1 MPIGTIGKYE
11 RLDVL
16 GHGASGVVYLAWDTL
31 LRRNVALKEIR
42 CDGPE
47 MDRVLEEARVLERL
61 GNHPHIVQVHSVDR
75 DGGVVLIDMELVRGR
90 NLSEILRERAGKPFP
105 PAEACRI
112 ALDVLDALAYAHERR
127 ILHRDVKPANILIGN
142 DGKVKLTDFGLA
154 EALGTGSVVGG
165 GGTYPYMAP
174 EDFFEDAAS
183 DYRSDLWAVGA
194 MLYEMLT
201 GRRPFNVTRTR
212 DPFAWKRA
220 ITEEEPPRASSLST
234 EVPAALDSIL
244 DRALAKDKAVRFPTA
259 RLFADTLRAAVPA
272 ESAPVADPVRIVAG
286 PPVLTFAGGATAART
301 LDELL
306 SAATKHWDEGRAMLG
321 DGRMERF
328 LRDIGE
334 VYIAELAAELGER
347 TGESLDRRLQEFIER
362 SQPDEAAE
370 PAELPLTGRASVR
383 RRPRRVRVPVGTSAT
398 EPSTPSAVH
407 YINPT
412 VVAPPPGEIPEDAT
426 VIAPMRHVP
435 PPVPANGTVS
445 KNAPLT
451 SPGKP
456 QPPAKPLSRRQQAQK
471 QKEERRAEHVAMKAR
486 EVAERAERA
495 RAERQAT
502 KNRWWFWPMLL
513 LCLGPAFS
521 AFTVRPGLQTVKFMM
536 GSFAASGFLTAML
549 LLVGVGA
556 RVPTFARALCFLPLS
571 VGLLAMGGLVSNVV
585 GVNPKPD
592 NLMFGS
598 LMLFVP
604 LFILLVQAS
613 TVGRL
618 WRVWG
623 WIVFLVAGLLTFGLL
638 TSR

>member
-75 DGGVVLIDMELVRGR
+75 EGGVVLIDMELVRGR

-105 PAEACRI
+105 PSEACRI

-127 ILHRDVKPANILIGN
+127 ILHRDVKPANILISN
-142 DGKVKLTDFGLA
+142 DGRVKLTDFGLA

-174 EDFFEDAAS
+174 EDFFEDASS

-220 ITEEEPPRASSLST
+220 ITEEEPPRASSLNSD
-234 EVPAALDSIL
+234 VPAALDSIL

-259 RLFADTLRAAVPA
+259 RLFADTLRAAIPVESVPA
-272 ESAPVADPVRIVAG
+272 TDPVRIFAT
-286 PPVLTFAGGATAART
+286 PPVLTFAGGATVART

-334 VYIAELAAELGER
+334 VYIADLAAELGER

-383 RRPRRVRVPVGTSAT
+383 RRPRRVRLPVGGLST

-407 YINPT
+407 YVNPT
-412 VVAPPPGEIPEDAT
+412 VVAPLPGETPEDAT
-426 VIAPMRHVP
+426 VIAPMRP
-435 PPVPANGTVS
+435 APVPKGEVVNP
-445 KNAPLT
+445 PL
-451 SPGKP
+451 KP

-471 QKEERRAEHVAMKAR
+471 QKEERRAEQVAAKAR
-486 EVAERAERA
+486 EAAEKAERA
-495 RAERQAT
+495 RAERQGT

-536 GSFAASGFLTAML
+536 GAFAASGFLTAML

-585 GVNPKPD
+585 GVNPTPD
-592 NLMFGS
+592 NLMIGS
-598 LMLFVP
+598 LMLFLP

-623 WIVFLVAGLLTFGLL
+623 WIVFLLAGLVTFGLAGG
-638 TSR
+638 R